1 MKYIKGYIKL
11 FIKGVPIGV
20 LMGQIFL
27 TIAMVISKS
36 SINYDALLEQ
46 NILAALV
53 GGYCFGTSII
63 YRVESWSLLKQT
75 VVQSVA
81 LLPYLPF
88 AWYVGWMPRNTT
100 GIIAS
105 IVFYI
110 IFSVV
115 TWLIFKNKYKKYEQE
130 LNADL
135 KKWNK

>member
-1 MKYIKGYIKL
+1 MNYIKSYIKL
-11 FIKGVPIGV
+11 FIKGVPLGI

-53 GGYCFGTSII
+53 GGYCYASAIT

-75 VVQSVA
+75 ITQWV
-81 LLPYLPF
+81 LLAPYLPL
-88 AWYVGWMPRNTT
+88 AWYVGWMPRSTGGVIGSIIGYIVFV
-100 GIIAS
+100 GIIW
-105 IVFYI
+105 I
-110 IFSVV
+110 IFR
-115 TWLIFKNKYKKYEQE
+115 NKYKKYEQE

-135 KKWNK
+135 KKWNE